1 MTNPRNTPPP
11 PSVCMGVAD
20 VGTPTHC
27 ESGDH
32 YHSNLMKFDERW
44 RLIVCAQN
52 HQWILQ
58 RREGLHG
65 GAWRGIKY
73 FRTKNALLKVCGGLG
88 LLSRANA
95 ALIEGVLPPNFK
107 NGGTKRV
114 KI

>member
-1 MTNPRNTPPP
+1 MINLRNTPPP
-11 PSVCMGVAD
+11 PSVFMGVAD
-20 VGTPTHC
+20 VGISTHC

-32 YHSNLMKFDERW
+32 YHSNLIQFDERW
-44 RLIVCAQN
+44 RLIVCRQK
-52 HQWILQ
+52 HQLILQ
-58 RREGLHG
+58 RRESFHG
-65 GAWRGIKY
+65 GAWRGYKY
-73 FRTKNALLKVCGGLG
+73 LRTKNALLQVCGRLG

>member
-1 MTNPRNTPPP
+1 MTNPYNTPLP

-20 VGTPTHC
+20 VGIPTHC

-32 YHSNLMKFDERW
+32 YHSNLIQFDERW

-73 FRTKNALLKVCGGLG
+73 FRTKNALLKMCEGLG
-88 LLSRANA
+88 LLSSDNKS
-95 ALIEGVLPPNFK
+95 LIEETLSINFGNK
-107 NGGTKRV
+107 GE
-114 KI
+114 